1 MNVWNAWLNWHEQ
14 VRHPKLC
21 KSNFTNRERQIS
33 FNLLEKMNTSHQ
45 SLKKWILIMLVR
57 WIPWPSTKWLDPIQ
71 CHLLLSHYQFDNVAL
86 FHAPVV
92 STYQNIL
99 SMKFSINSK
108 FVKINHLIEIFIFI
122 LSLLQFISLLTSKP
136 AIDALKLVR
145 TECDYVINNLSLLQK
160 NIPKHVK
167 LEEFESMQ
175 VNQTSTVSSSI
186 FLSRHWT
193 ERFSLLLLDTYV
205 FDGHVEK

>member
-1 MNVWNAWLNWHEQ
+1 
-14 VRHPKLC
+14 
-21 KSNFTNRERQIS
+21 
-33 FNLLEKMNTSHQ
+33 
-45 SLKKWILIMLVR
+45 
-57 WIPWPSTKWLDPIQ
+57 
-71 CHLLLSHYQFDNVAL
+71 
-86 FHAPVV
+86 
-92 STYQNIL
+92 
-99 SMKFSINSK
+99 MKFSINSK

-186 FLSRHWT
+186 FLSRH
-193 ERFSLLLLDTYV
+193 
-205 FDGHVEK
+205 